1 MANDSAYVV
10 SEAALERLL
19 DEVRNSAAGSAHG
32 IFGPASVSWKVNR
45 ESALFLAAGRAALLQ
60 LAHPWVAAAIAEH
73 STTLGDPIGRF
84 HRTFRVMFT
93 MVFGSLE
100 QALGASRRLQR
111 RHSSI
116 RGKLPEAVGRFAEGS
131 PYEANEIAALR
142 WVYATLVDSA
152 LVAYELVLPPLTEP
166 EREQYYG
173 ESRTMAA
180 LFGISGNCL
189 PSDWLEFKTYVEST
203 CESSLLAV
211 GPGARDMAHQLQRG
225 AGSWLRPPFWYRA
238 LTTRLLPPRLREEFQ
253 LAYGNREE
261 LSAARAMRW
270 LPKIYRRLP
279 ASIRFV
285 GPYQE
290 VQAKLRGKS
299 HPGLTVR
306 LSNRL
311 WVGEATLLSFNESPE
326 NLREPGK
333 CFGDKIAP

>member
-1 MANDSAYVV
+1 MANGPTYVV
-10 SEAALERLL
+10 SEAALERSLE
-19 DEVRNSAAGSAHG
+19 DVRNLAASLAQG
-32 IFGPASVSWKVNR
+32 IFGPGSISWKVNR

-84 HRTFRVMFT
+84 HHTFRVMFT

-100 QALGASRRLQR
+100 QALAASRRLQR

-116 RGKLPEAVGRFAEGS
+116 RGKLPETVGHFAEGS

-152 LVAYELVLPPLTEP
+152 LVAHDLVLTPLSQP
-166 EREQYYG
+166 EREQYYR
-173 ESRTMAA
+173 ESKTMAA
-180 LFGISGNCL
+180 LFGIPSNCL
-189 PSDWLEFKTYVEST
+189 PLHWLDFKADFEST

-211 GPGARDMAHQLQRG
+211 SPDTRDMAHQLQRG

-238 LTTRLLPPRLREEFQ
+238 LTTHLLPLRLRGEFQ
-253 LAYGNREE
+253 LPYGNREE
-261 LSAARAMRW
+261 RSAARAIRC
-270 LPKIYRRLP
+270 LSSIYRRLP
-279 ASIRFV
+279 AGVRFV

-299 HPGLTVR
+299 RPGLTTQ

-311 WVGEATLLSFNESPE
+311 WIGIPSLLRP
-326 NLREPGK
+326 
-333 CFGDKIAP
+333 DT

>member
-1 MANDSAYVV
+1 MANGPTYVV

-93 MVFGSLE
+93 MAFGSLE
-100 QALGASRRLQR
+100 QVLGASRRLER

-152 LVAYELVLPPLTEP
+152 LVAYELVLPPLSEA
-166 EREQYYG
+166 EREQYYA
-173 ESRTMAA
+173 ESKIMAA

-189 PSDWLEFKTYVEST
+189 PLHWLEFKTYVEST

-211 GPGARDMAHQLQRG
+211 GPGTRDMAHQLQRG

-238 LTTRLLPPRLREEFQ
+238 LTTASARRVSARLRKQGRAFRRACAA
-253 LAYGNREE
+253 LAPKD
-261 LSAARAMRW
+261 LSAAAGQRSLRW
-270 LPKIYRRLP
+270 PLPRGAGQAARKIPSRSDGAIEQPVVGRR
-279 ASIRFV
+279 SDTSEFR
-285 GPYQE
+285 
-290 VQAKLRGKS
+290 
-299 HPGLTVR
+299 
-306 LSNRL
+306 
-311 WVGEATLLSFNESPE
+311 
-326 NLREPGK
+326 
-333 CFGDKIAP
+333 

>member
-1 MANDSAYVV
+1 MANDYPYVV

-32 IFGPASVSWKVNR
+32 IFGPTSISWKVNR

-84 HRTFRVMFT
+84 HQTFRVMFT

-100 QALGASRRLQR
+100 QALAASRRLQR

-180 LFGISGNCL
+180 LFGISGNYL
-189 PSDWLEFKTYVEST
+189 PSHWLEFKADFEST

-211 GPGARDMAHQLQRG
+211 GPDTRDMAHQLQRG

-238 LTTRLLPPRLREEFQ
+238 LTAHLLPPRLREEFQ

-279 ASIRFV
+279 DRVRFV

-290 VQAKLRGKS
+290 VQAKLRGKAR
-299 HPGLTVR
+299 PGLRVR

-311 WVGEATLLSFNESPE
+311 WVGEATLPSFNEPAKNLPE
-326 NLREPGK
+326 RGK